1 MRLHPKPQ
9 AFPLDML
16 AVNRSSPE
24 HLSRQLYHG
33 LVAIIRNR
41 TLAPGSEL
49 PSTRALAAELGLGR
63 NTIVTAYDQL
73 VTEGYLANRQG
84 ARPVIVDLPDGPR
97 EAPRE
102 APPVPLRAPSLR
114 GQQLLSQPYHH
125 GRPGHVAFH
134 PGMPDHASFPFGVW
148 GRLVARRASHGGE
161 TLFGTYDVTGHPALK
176 EAIAFYLLSARGVR
190 CRPEQIVITTGAQ
203 AAFDL
208 LARLLLDPG
217 DTVWMEEPGYYGAKA
232 AFTVA
237 GAKILPIPVDQ
248 ERGWRFEHDP
258 EKWEPVFG
266 QRSCSNKEFEHDPEP
281 KVSERKKWEPVF
293 GERSCSSK
301 ELSTPSFSPRLIYV
315 TPACQHPLGIT
326 MRMEERLRLL
336 DIAET
341 ANSWVIEDDFDGEYR
356 FQGRPVPAI
365 QSMDR
370 SGRVIYVGTFAKL
383 LFPALRLGFMVLPI
397 ELAGRIVNAL
407 STTGQFAPL
416 LLQAALADFITEGH
430 MSRHLKRMRRI
441 YAQRRQLFRDIVTE
455 RLRDEITL
463 SPAEAGIQ
471 VVGYLKEG
479 IDDIK
484 VSQAAARRAIN
495 VSPLSKYFQ
504 NTAPTQGLVL
514 GYAACDAAQTRDG
527 LERLAAAIGEA
538 MG

>member
-1 MRLHPKPQ
+1 MRPHPKPQ
-9 AFPLDML
+9 PFPLDML
-16 AVNRSSPE
+16 TVNRASPE

-33 LVAIIRNR
+33 LVAIIRSR
-41 TLAPGSEL
+41 ALPPGSEL

-63 NTIVTAYDQL
+63 NTIVAAYDQL

-97 EAPRE
+97 ETPAE
-102 APPVPLRAPSLR
+102 AHPEPLRSPSLR
-114 GQQLLSQPYHH
+114 GQLLLSQPYHH

-134 PGMPDHASFPFGVW
+134 PGMPDAQSFPFGVW

-176 EAIAFYLLSARGVR
+176 DAIAGYLYSARGVR

-208 LARLLLDPG
+208 LARLLLDPD

-237 GAKILPIPVDQ
+237 GARILPIPVDQ
-248 ERGWRFEHDP
+248 ERGWYLEHDP
-258 EKWEPVFG
+258 EKWGPVFG
-266 QRSCSNKEFEHDPEP
+266 QRSCS
-281 KVSERKKWEPVF
+281 
-293 GERSCSSK
+293 GK
-301 ELSTPSFSPRLIYV
+301 ELERDGDSTKRHRGLAPPDPLPRLIYV

-341 ANSWVIEDDFDGEYR
+341 ANAWVIEDDFDGEYR

-383 LFPALRLGFMVLPI
+383 LFPALRLGFMVLPS
-397 ELAGRIVNAL
+397 ELAVRIVNAL

-471 VVGYLKEG
+471 VVGYLREG

-484 VSQAAARRAIN
+484 VSQAAAKRAIN

-514 GYAACDAAQTRDG
+514 GYAACDAAQMRDG
-527 LERLAAAIGEA
+527 VERLAAAIGEVL
-538 MG
+538 G

>member
-1 MRLHPKPQ
+1 
-9 AFPLDML
+9 
-16 AVNRSSPE
+16 
-24 HLSRQLYHG
+24 
-33 LVAIIRNR
+33 
-41 TLAPGSEL
+41 
-49 PSTRALAAELGLGR
+49 
-63 NTIVTAYDQL
+63 
-73 VTEGYLANRQG
+73 GYL
-84 ARPVIVDLPDGPR
+84 
-97 EAPRE
+97 
-102 APPVPLRAPSLR
+102 
-114 GQQLLSQPYHH
+114 
-125 GRPGHVAFH
+125 F
-134 PGMPDHASFPFGVW
+134 
-148 GRLVARRASHGGE
+148 
-161 TLFGTYDVTGHPALK
+161 
-176 EAIAFYLLSARGVR
+176 SARGVR
-190 CRPEQIVITTGAQ
+190 CRPEQVVITTGAQ

-237 GAKILPIPVDQ
+237 GARIAPIPVDQ
-248 ERGWRFEHDP
+248 QRGWRLDAPDP
-258 EKWEPVFG
+258 A
-266 QRSCSNKEFEHDPEP
+266 
-281 KVSERKKWEPVF
+281 
-293 GERSCSSK
+293 
-301 ELSTPSFSPRLIYV
+301 PRLIYV

-341 ANSWVIEDDFDGEYR
+341 GNSWVIEDDFDGEYR

-383 LFPALRLGFMVLPI
+383 LFPALRLGFMVLPPG
-397 ELAGRIVNAL
+397 LAERIANAL

-416 LLQAALADFITEGH
+416 VLQAALADFITQGH

-441 YAQRRQLFRDIVTE
+441 YAQRRQFFGTIVEE
-455 RLRDEITL
+455 RLGREMTL

-471 VVGYLKEG
+471 VVGYLRSG

-504 NTAPTQGLVL
+504 DTAPTQGLVL
-514 GYAACDAAQTRDG
+514 GYAACNAAQTIEGVD
-527 LERLAAAIGEA
+527 RLAAAIRETLA
-538 MG
+538 

>member
-1 MRLHPKPQ
+1 MQPLQRKRQ

-16 AVNRSSPE
+16 AVNRASGE

-63 NTIVTAYDQL
+63 NTIVSAYDQL

-97 EAPRE
+97 EAPAE
-102 APPVPLRAPSLR
+102 APPVPLRSPSRR
-114 GQQLLSQPYHH
+114 GEELLSQPCHH
-125 GRPGHVAFH
+125 GTPGRFAFH
-134 PGMPDHASFPFGVW
+134 PGMPDAASFPFGVW
-148 GRLVARRASHGGE
+148 GRLVARRASHGE
-161 TLFGTYDVTGHPALK
+161 TLFGTYEVTGHPALK
-176 EAIAFYLLSARGVR
+176 QAIAGYLFSARGVS

-217 DTVWMEEPGYYGAKA
+217 DPVWMEEPGYYGAKA

-237 GAKILPIPVDQ
+237 GARIVPIPVDQ
-248 ERGWRFEHDP
+248 ERGWRLDAPDP
-258 EKWEPVFG
+258 
-266 QRSCSNKEFEHDPEP
+266 
-281 KVSERKKWEPVF
+281 
-293 GERSCSSK
+293 
-301 ELSTPSFSPRLIYV
+301 TPRLIYV

-341 ANSWVIEDDFDGEYR
+341 GNSWVIEDDFDGEYR

-383 LFPALRLGFMVLPI
+383 LFPALRLGFMVLPP
-397 ELAGRIVNAL
+397 ELAERIANAL

-416 LLQAALADFITEGH
+416 VLQAALADFITEGH

-441 YAQRRQLFRDIVTE
+441 YAQRRQLFRAIVEE
-455 RLRDEITL
+455 RLGREMTL

-471 VVGYLKEG
+471 VVGYLRPG

-484 VSQAAARRAIN
+484 VSQAAGRRAIN

-514 GYAACDAAQTRDG
+514 GYAACNAAQTMEGVD
-527 LERLAAAIGEA
+527 RLAMAIRETLS
-538 MG
+538 

>member
-1 MRLHPKPQ
+1 MRSHPKPQ

-33 LVAIIRNR
+33 LVAVIRNR

-63 NTIVTAYDQL
+63 NTIVAAYDQL

-84 ARPVIVDLPDGPR
+84 ARPVIVDLPEGPR
-97 EAPRE
+97 ETPAE
-102 APPVPLRAPSLR
+102 EPPMPLRQPSLR

-134 PGMPDHASFPFGVW
+134 PGMPDAQSFPFGVW

-176 EAIAFYLLSARGVR
+176 EAIAGYLYSARGVR

-237 GAKILPIPVDQ
+237 GARILPIAVDQ
-248 ERGWRFEHDP
+248 ERGWRLDAP
-258 EKWEPVFG
+258 
-266 QRSCSNKEFEHDPEP
+266 
-281 KVSERKKWEPVF
+281 
-293 GERSCSSK
+293 
-301 ELSTPSFSPRLIYV
+301 TFSPRLIYV

-341 ANSWVIEDDFDGEYR
+341 TNAWVIEDDFDGEYR

-383 LFPALRLGFMVLPI
+383 LFPALRLGFMVLPQ

-441 YAQRRQLFRDIVTE
+441 YAQRRQLFREIVTE

-471 VVGYLKEG
+471 VVGYLKDG

-484 VSQAAARRAIN
+484 VSQAAAKRVIN

-527 LERLAAAIGEA
+527 VERLAQAIREMLG
-538 MG
+538 

>member
-24 HLSRQLYHG
+24 HLSRQLYHS

-41 TLAPGSEL
+41 ALAPGSEL

-63 NTIVTAYDQL
+63 NTIVAAYDQL

-97 EAPRE
+97 ETPAE
-102 APPVPLRAPSLR
+102 EPPVPLRSPSRR
-114 GQQLLSQPYHH
+114 GEELLSQPCHH

-134 PGMPDHASFPFGVW
+134 PGMPDATSFPFGVW

-176 EAIAFYLLSARGVR
+176 QAIAGYLYSARGVR

-248 ERGWRFEHDP
+248 ERGWRLDP
-258 EKWEPVFG
+258 
-266 QRSCSNKEFEHDPEP
+266 PEP
-281 KVSERKKWEPVF
+281 
-293 GERSCSSK
+293 
-301 ELSTPSFSPRLIYV
+301 LPRLIYV

-341 ANSWVIEDDFDGEYR
+341 GNSWVIEDDFDGEYR

-383 LFPALRLGFMVLPI
+383 LFPALRIGFMVLPP
-397 ELAGRIVNAL
+397 ELAGRIVNAI

-441 YAQRRQLFRDIVTE
+441 YAQRRQLFREIVAE

-471 VVGYLKEG
+471 VVGYLRPG

-484 VSQAAARRAIN
+484 VSQAAAKRAIN

-504 NTAPTQGLVL
+504 NTAATQGLVL
-514 GYAACDAAQTRDG
+514 GYAACDAAQTREG
-527 LERLAAAIGEA
+527 VER
-538 MG
+538 

>member
-1 MRLHPKPQ
+1 MHRRPKRQ

-16 AVNRSSPE
+16 AVDRQSGE

-41 TLAPGSEL
+41 SLAPGSEL

-63 NTIVTAYDQL
+63 NTIVSAYDQL
-73 VTEGYLANRQG
+73 ITEGYLANRQG

-97 EAPRE
+97 ETPPE
-102 APPVPLRAPSLR
+102 EPPVPLRVPSRR
-114 GQQLLSQPYHH
+114 GEELLSQHCHH
-125 GRPGHVAFH
+125 GTAGRFAFH
-134 PGMPDHASFPFGVW
+134 PGMPDAASFPFGVW

-176 EAIAFYLLSARGVR
+176 EAIAGYLFSARGVR

-217 DTVWMEEPGYYGAKA
+217 NTVWMEEPGYYGAKA

-237 GAKILPIPVDQ
+237 GARIVPIPVDQ
-248 ERGWRFEHDP
+248 ERGWRLDP
-258 EKWEPVFG
+258 PDVAP
-266 QRSCSNKEFEHDPEP
+266 C
-281 KVSERKKWEPVF
+281 
-293 GERSCSSK
+293 
-301 ELSTPSFSPRLIYV
+301 LIYV

-336 DIAET
+336 DIAGT
-341 ANSWVIEDDFDGEYR
+341 GNSWVIEDDFDGEYR

-370 SGRVIYVGTFAKL
+370 SGCVIYVGTFAKL
-383 LFPALRLGFMVLPI
+383 LFPALRVGFMVLPP
-397 ELAGRIVNAL
+397 ELAGRIGNAL

-416 LLQAALADFITEGH
+416 VLQAALADFITEGH

-441 YAQRRQLFRDIVTE
+441 YAQRRQLFRDIVAE

-471 VVGYLKEG
+471 VVGYLRPG

-504 NTAPTQGLVL
+504 ETAATQGLVL
-514 GYAACDAAQTRDG
+514 GYAACDAAQTREG
-527 LERLAAAIGEA
+527 VERLAAAIRETLG
-538 MG
+538 

>member
-1 MRLHPKPQ
+1 
-9 AFPLDML
+9 
-16 AVNRSSPE
+16 
-24 HLSRQLYHG
+24 
-33 LVAIIRNR
+33 
-41 TLAPGSEL
+41 
-49 PSTRALAAELGLGR
+49 
-63 NTIVTAYDQL
+63 
-73 VTEGYLANRQG
+73 
-84 ARPVIVDLPDGPR
+84 
-97 EAPRE
+97 
-102 APPVPLRAPSLR
+102 
-114 GQQLLSQPYHH
+114 
-125 GRPGHVAFH
+125 
-134 PGMPDHASFPFGVW
+134 
-148 GRLVARRASHGGE
+148 RASHGGE

-176 EAIAFYLLSARGVR
+176 EAIAGYLFSARGVR
-190 CRPEQIVITTGAQ
+190 CRPEQIVVTTGAQ

-248 ERGWRFEHDP
+248 ERGWRLDP
-258 EKWEPVFG
+258 P
-266 QRSCSNKEFEHDPEP
+266 DP
-281 KVSERKKWEPVF
+281 
-293 GERSCSSK
+293 
-301 ELSTPSFSPRLIYV
+301 LPRLVYV

-341 ANSWVIEDDFDGEYR
+341 ANAWVIEDDFDGEYR

-383 LFPALRLGFMVLPI
+383 LFPALRIGFMVLPV
-397 ELAGRIVNAL
+397 ELAGRIVNAI

-441 YAQRRQLFRDIVTE
+441 YAQRRQLFREIVTE

-504 NTAPTQGLVL
+504 NTAATQGLVL

-527 LERLAAAIGEA
+527 VERLAAAIRETLG
-538 MG
+538 

>member
-1 MRLHPKPQ
+1 MRPHPKPQ

-16 AVNRSSPE
+16 AVNRASSE

-41 TLAPGSEL
+41 ALPPGSEL

-63 NTIVTAYDQL
+63 NTIVSAYDQL

-97 EAPRE
+97 ESPRE
-102 APPVPLRAPSLR
+102 EPPVPLRAPSRR
-114 GQQLLSQPYHH
+114 GEELLSQPCHH

-134 PGMPDHASFPFGVW
+134 PGMPDASSFPFGVW

-176 EAIAFYLLSARGVR
+176 EAIAGYLYSARGVR
-190 CRPEQIVITTGAQ
+190 CRPEQIVVTTGAQ

-237 GAKILPIPVDQ
+237 GARILPIPVDQ
-248 ERGWRFEHDP
+248 ERGWRLEHDP
-258 EKWEPVFG
+258 ERWEPAFG
-266 QRSCSNKEFEHDPEP
+266 QRSCSNK
-281 KVSERKKWEPVF
+281 
-293 GERSCSSK
+293 RSDS
-301 ELSTPSFSPRLIYV
+301 PAFSPRLIYV

-341 ANSWVIEDDFDGEYR
+341 ANAWVIEDDFDGEYR

-383 LFPALRLGFMVLPI
+383 LFPALRIGFMVLPV
-397 ELAGRIVNAL
+397 ELAGRIVNAI

-484 VSQAAARRAIN
+484 VSQAAAKRAIN

-504 NTAPTQGLVL
+504 NTTPTQGLVL
-514 GYAACDAAQTRDG
+514 GYAACDAAQMRDG
-527 LERLAAAIGEA
+527 VERLAAAIREVL
-538 MG
+538 

>member
-1 MRLHPKPQ
+1 
-9 AFPLDML
+9 ML
-16 AVNRSSPE
+16 AVNRASPE

-63 NTIVTAYDQL
+63 NTIVSAYDQL
-73 VTEGYLANRQG
+73 VTEGYLANRRG
-84 ARPVIVDLPDGPR
+84 ARPVIVDLPEGPR
-97 EAPRE
+97 ETPAE
-102 APPVPLRAPSLR
+102 ALPTPLRAPSRR
-114 GQQLLSQPYHH
+114 GEELLSQPCHH
-125 GRPGHVAFH
+125 GTPGRFAFH
-134 PGMPDHASFPFGVW
+134 PGMPDAQSFPFGVW
-148 GRLVARRASHGGE
+148 GRLVARRASHGE
-161 TLFGTYDVTGHPALK
+161 TLFGTYEVTGHPALK
-176 EAIAFYLLSARGVR
+176 QAIAFYLFSARGVR

-237 GAKILPIPVDQ
+237 GARILPIPVDQ
-248 ERGWRFEHDP
+248 ERGWHLDAPDP
-258 EKWEPVFG
+258 A
-266 QRSCSNKEFEHDPEP
+266 
-281 KVSERKKWEPVF
+281 
-293 GERSCSSK
+293 
-301 ELSTPSFSPRLIYV
+301 PRLIYV

-341 ANSWVIEDDFDGEYR
+341 SNSWVIEDDFDGEYR

-383 LFPALRLGFMVLPI
+383 LFPALRIGFMVLPA

-441 YAQRRQLFRDIVTE
+441 YAQRRQLFRDIVAE

-463 SPAEAGIQ
+463 SAAEAGIQ
-471 VVGYLKEG
+471 VVGYLKPG
-479 IDDIK
+479 IDDIE
-484 VSQAAARRAIN
+484 VSQAAARRAVN

-504 NTAPTQGLVL
+504 NTAATQGLVL
-514 GYAACDAAQTRDG
+514 GYAACNAAETADG
-527 LERLAAAIGEA
+527 VDRLAAAIRDTLA
-538 MG
+538 

>member
-1 MRLHPKPQ
+1 MHRRPKRQ

-16 AVNRSSPE
+16 AVDRQSGE

-41 TLAPGSEL
+41 SLAPGSEL
-49 PSTRALAAELGLGR
+49 PSTRSLAAELGLGR
-63 NTIVTAYDQL
+63 NTIVSAYDQL
-73 VTEGYLANRQG
+73 ITEGYLANRQG

-97 EAPRE
+97 ETPPE
-102 APPVPLRAPSLR
+102 EPPVLVRAPSRR
-114 GQQLLSQPYHH
+114 GEELLSQHCHH
-125 GRPGHVAFH
+125 GTAGRFAFH
-134 PGMPDHASFPFGVW
+134 PGMPDAASFPFGVW

-176 EAIAFYLLSARGVR
+176 EAIAGYLFSARGVR
-190 CRPEQIVITTGAQ
+190 CRPEQVVITTGAQ

-237 GAKILPIPVDQ
+237 GARIVPIPVDQ
-248 ERGWRFEHDP
+248 ERGWRLDP
-258 EKWEPVFG
+258 PDVA
-266 QRSCSNKEFEHDPEP
+266 
-281 KVSERKKWEPVF
+281 
-293 GERSCSSK
+293 
-301 ELSTPSFSPRLIYV
+301 PRLIYV

-336 DIAET
+336 DIAGT
-341 ANSWVIEDDFDGEYR
+341 GNSWVIEDDFDGEYR

-370 SGRVIYVGTFAKL
+370 SGCVIYVGTFAKL
-383 LFPALRLGFMVLPI
+383 LFPALRVGFMVLPP
-397 ELAGRIVNAL
+397 ELAGRIGNAL

-416 LLQAALADFITEGH
+416 VLQAALADFITEGH

-441 YAQRRQLFRDIVTE
+441 YAQRRQLFRDIVAE

-471 VVGYLKEG
+471 VVGYLRPG

-504 NTAPTQGLVL
+504 ETAATQGLVL

-527 LERLAAAIGEA
+527 VARLAAAIRETLG
-538 MG
+538 

>member
-1 MRLHPKPQ
+1 MHRRPKRQ

-16 AVNRSSPE
+16 AVDRQSDE

-41 TLAPGSEL
+41 ALAPGSEL

-63 NTIVTAYDQL
+63 NTIVSAYDQL
-73 VTEGYLANRQG
+73 TTEGYLANRQG

-97 EAPRE
+97 EMLPE
-102 APPVPLRAPSLR
+102 KPPVLVRAPSRR
-114 GQQLLSQPYHH
+114 GEELLSQHCHH
-125 GRPGHVAFH
+125 GTAGRFAFH
-134 PGMPDHASFPFGVW
+134 PGMPDAASFPFGVW

-176 EAIAFYLLSARGVR
+176 EAIAGYLFSARGVR
-190 CRPEQIVITTGAQ
+190 CRPEQVVITTGAQ

-237 GAKILPIPVDQ
+237 GARIVPIPVDQ
-248 ERGWRFEHDP
+248 ERGWRLDP
-258 EKWEPVFG
+258 PDVA
-266 QRSCSNKEFEHDPEP
+266 
-281 KVSERKKWEPVF
+281 
-293 GERSCSSK
+293 
-301 ELSTPSFSPRLIYV
+301 PRLIYV

-336 DIAET
+336 DIAGT
-341 ANSWVIEDDFDGEYR
+341 GNSWVIEDDFDGEYR

-370 SGRVIYVGTFAKL
+370 SGCVIYVGTFAKL
-383 LFPALRLGFMVLPI
+383 LFPALRVGFMVLPP
-397 ELAGRIVNAL
+397 ELAGRIGNAL

-416 LLQAALADFITEGH
+416 VLQAALADFITEGH

-441 YAQRRQLFRDIVTE
+441 YAQRRQLFRDIVAE

-471 VVGYLKEG
+471 VVGYLRPG

-484 VSQAAARRAIN
+484 VSQAAARKAIN

-504 NTAPTQGLVL
+504 ETAATQGLVL
-514 GYAACDAAQTRDG
+514 GYAACDAAQTWDG
-527 LERLAAAIGEA
+527 VERLAAAIRETLG
-538 MG
+538 

>member
-1 MRLHPKPQ
+1 MRPHPKPQ

-41 TLAPGSEL
+41 ALAPGSEL

-63 NTIVTAYDQL
+63 NTIVAAYDQL

-97 EAPRE
+97 ETLAE
-102 APPVPLRAPSLR
+102 EPPVPLRQPSRR
-114 GQQLLSQPYHH
+114 GEELLSQPCHH

-134 PGMPDHASFPFGVW
+134 PGMPDASSFPFGVW

-176 EAIAFYLLSARGVR
+176 EAIAGYLYSARGVR
-190 CRPEQIVITTGAQ
+190 CRPEQIVVTTGAQ

-248 ERGWRFEHDP
+248 ERGWRLDP
-258 EKWEPVFG
+258 PA
-266 QRSCSNKEFEHDPEP
+266 P
-281 KVSERKKWEPVF
+281 
-293 GERSCSSK
+293 
-301 ELSTPSFSPRLIYV
+301 LPRLIYV

-341 ANSWVIEDDFDGEYR
+341 ANAWVIEDDFDGEYR

-441 YAQRRQLFRDIVTE
+441 YAQRRQLFREIVTE

-479 IDDIK
+479 IDDIE

-504 NTAPTQGLVL
+504 NTAATQGLVL

-527 LERLAAAIGEA
+527 VERLAAAIRETLG
-538 MG
+538 

>member
-1 MRLHPKPQ
+1 MRSHPKPQ

-41 TLAPGSEL
+41 TLPPGSEL

-63 NTIVTAYDQL
+63 NTIVAAYDQL

-84 ARPVIVDLPDGPR
+84 ARPVIVDLPEGPR
-97 EAPRE
+97 ETAAE
-102 APPVPLRAPSLR
+102 EPPVPLRQPSLR

-134 PGMPDHASFPFGVW
+134 PGMPDAQSFPFGVW

-176 EAIAFYLLSARGVR
+176 GAIAGYLYSARGVR

-208 LARLLLDPG
+208 LARLLLDPE
-217 DTVWMEEPGYYGAKA
+217 DTVLMEEPGYYGAKA

-237 GAKILPIPVDQ
+237 GARILPIAVDQ
-248 ERGWRFEHDP
+248 ERGWRLDAP
-258 EKWEPVFG
+258 
-266 QRSCSNKEFEHDPEP
+266 
-281 KVSERKKWEPVF
+281 
-293 GERSCSSK
+293 
-301 ELSTPSFSPRLIYV
+301 TFSPRLIYV

-341 ANSWVIEDDFDGEYR
+341 ANAWVIEDDFDGEYR

-383 LFPALRLGFMVLPI
+383 LFPALRLGFMVLPQ

-441 YAQRRQLFRDIVTE
+441 YAQRRQLFREIVTE

-471 VVGYLKEG
+471 VVGYLKDG

-484 VSQAAARRAIN
+484 VSQAAAKRAIN

-527 LERLAAAIGEA
+527 VERLAQAIRETLG
-538 MG
+538 

>member
-1 MRLHPKPQ
+1 
-9 AFPLDML
+9 
-16 AVNRSSPE
+16 
-24 HLSRQLYHG
+24 
-33 LVAIIRNR
+33 
-41 TLAPGSEL
+41 
-49 PSTRALAAELGLGR
+49 
-63 NTIVTAYDQL
+63 
-73 VTEGYLANRQG
+73 
-84 ARPVIVDLPDGPR
+84 
-97 EAPRE
+97 
-102 APPVPLRAPSLR
+102 
-114 GQQLLSQPYHH
+114 
-125 GRPGHVAFH
+125 
-134 PGMPDHASFPFGVW
+134 
-148 GRLVARRASHGGE
+148 
-161 TLFGTYDVTGHPALK
+161 
-176 EAIAFYLLSARGVR
+176 
-190 CRPEQIVITTGAQ
+190 
-203 AAFDL
+203 
-208 LARLLLDPG
+208 
-217 DTVWMEEPGYYGAKA
+217 VWMEEPGYYGAKA

-237 GAKILPIPVDQ
+237 GAKILPIPVDH
-248 ERGWRFEHDP
+248 ERGWHLDP
-258 EKWEPVFG
+258 P
-266 QRSCSNKEFEHDPEP
+266 D
-281 KVSERKKWEPVF
+281 
-293 GERSCSSK
+293 
-301 ELSTPSFSPRLIYV
+301 FSPRLIYV

-336 DIAET
+336 DVAET

-383 LFPALRLGFMVLPI
+383 LFPALRLGFMVLPP

-471 VVGYLKEG
+471 VVGYLREG

-484 VSQAAARRAIN
+484 VSQAAAKRAIN

-514 GYAACDAAQTRDG
+514 GYAACDAAQMRDG
-527 LERLAAAIGEA
+527 VERLAVAIREVLG
-538 MG
+538 

>member
-1 MRLHPKPQ
+1 
-9 AFPLDML
+9 ML

-41 TLAPGSEL
+41 ALAPGSEL

-63 NTIVTAYDQL
+63 NTIVSAYDQL

-97 EAPRE
+97 ETPAE
-102 APPVPLRAPSLR
+102 MPPVPLRSPSRR
-114 GQQLLSQPYHH
+114 GEELLSQPCHH

-134 PGMPDHASFPFGVW
+134 PGMPDASSFPFGVW

-176 EAIAFYLLSARGVR
+176 EAIAGYLYSARGVR

-248 ERGWRFEHDP
+248 ERGWRLDA
-258 EKWEPVFG
+258 
-266 QRSCSNKEFEHDPEP
+266 
-281 KVSERKKWEPVF
+281 
-293 GERSCSSK
+293 
-301 ELSTPSFSPRLIYV
+301 PSFSPRLIYV

-341 ANSWVIEDDFDGEYR
+341 ANAWVIEDDFDGEYR

-397 ELAGRIVNAL
+397 ELAARIVNAL

-441 YAQRRQLFRDIVTE
+441 YAQRRQLFREIVTE

-471 VVGYLKEG
+471 VVGYLRPG

-514 GYAACDAAQTRDG
+514 GYAACDAAQTREG
-527 LERLAAAIGEA
+527 VERLAQAIRETLG
-538 MG
+538 

>member
-1 MRLHPKPQ
+1 MRPHPKPQ

-16 AVNRSSPE
+16 AVNRASPE

-33 LVAIIRNR
+33 LVAIIRDR

-63 NTIVTAYDQL
+63 NTIVAAYDQL

-84 ARPVIVDLPDGPR
+84 ARPVIVDLPEGPR
-97 EAPRE
+97 ETPAQAAPM
-102 APPVPLRAPSLR
+102 PLRTPSRR
-114 GQQLLSQPYHH
+114 GEELLSQPYHH

-134 PGMPDHASFPFGVW
+134 PGMPDHESFPFGVW

-176 EAIAFYLLSARGVR
+176 EAIAGYLFSARGVR
-190 CRPEQIVITTGAQ
+190 CRPEQIVVTTGAQ

-258 EKWEPVFG
+258 EKWEPVLG
-266 QRSCSNKEFEHDPEP
+266 QRSCSNKESDAPE
-281 KVSERKKWEPVF
+281 
-293 GERSCSSK
+293 
-301 ELSTPSFSPRLIYV
+301 FSPRLIYV

-341 ANSWVIEDDFDGEYR
+341 ANAWVIEDDFDGEYR

-370 SGRVIYVGTFAKL
+370 AGRVIYVGTFAKL
-383 LFPALRLGFMVLPI
+383 LFPALRIGFMVLPP

-441 YAQRRQLFRDIVTE
+441 YAQRRQLFREIVAE

-471 VVGYLKEG
+471 VVGYLKAG

-484 VSQAAARRAIN
+484 VSQAAAKRAIN

-514 GYAACDAAQTRDG
+514 GYAACDAAQTREG
-527 LERLAAAIGEA
+527 VERLAAAIRETLG
-538 MG
+538 

>member
-1 MRLHPKPQ
+1 MRPHPKPQ

-41 TLAPGSEL
+41 ALAPGSEL

-63 NTIVTAYDQL
+63 NTIVSAYDQL

-97 EAPRE
+97 ETPAE
-102 APPVPLRAPSLR
+102 MPPVPLRSPSRR
-114 GQQLLSQPYHH
+114 GEELLSQPCHH

-134 PGMPDHASFPFGVW
+134 PGMPDASSFPFGVW

-176 EAIAFYLLSARGVR
+176 EAIAGYLYSARGVR

-248 ERGWRFEHDP
+248 ERGWRLDA
-258 EKWEPVFG
+258 
-266 QRSCSNKEFEHDPEP
+266 
-281 KVSERKKWEPVF
+281 
-293 GERSCSSK
+293 
-301 ELSTPSFSPRLIYV
+301 PSFSPRLIYV

-341 ANSWVIEDDFDGEYR
+341 ANAWVIEDDFDGEYR

-397 ELAGRIVNAL
+397 ELAARIVNAL

-441 YAQRRQLFRDIVTE
+441 YAQRRQLFREIVTE

-471 VVGYLKEG
+471 VVGYLRPG

-514 GYAACDAAQTRDG
+514 GYAACDAAQTREG
-527 LERLAAAIGEA
+527 VERLAQAIRETLG
-538 MG
+538 

>member
-1 MRLHPKPQ
+1 MQPLQRKRQ

-16 AVNRSSPE
+16 AVNRASGE

-63 NTIVTAYDQL
+63 NTIVSAYDQL

-97 EAPRE
+97 EAPAE
-102 APPVPLRAPSLR
+102 APPVPLRSPSRR
-114 GQQLLSQPYHH
+114 GEELLSQPCHH
-125 GRPGHVAFH
+125 GTPGRFAFH
-134 PGMPDHASFPFGVW
+134 PGMPDAASFPFGVW
-148 GRLVARRASHGGE
+148 GRLLARRASHGE
-161 TLFGTYDVTGHPALK
+161 TLFGTYEVTGHPALK
-176 EAIAFYLLSARGVR
+176 QAIAGYLFSARGVS

-217 DTVWMEEPGYYGAKA
+217 DPVWMEEPGYYGAKA

-237 GAKILPIPVDQ
+237 GARIVPIPVDQ
-248 ERGWRFEHDP
+248 ERGWRLDAPDP
-258 EKWEPVFG
+258 
-266 QRSCSNKEFEHDPEP
+266 
-281 KVSERKKWEPVF
+281 
-293 GERSCSSK
+293 
-301 ELSTPSFSPRLIYV
+301 TPRLIYV

-341 ANSWVIEDDFDGEYR
+341 GNSWVIEDDFDGEYR

-383 LFPALRLGFMVLPI
+383 LFPALRLGFMVLPQ
-397 ELAGRIVNAL
+397 ELAERIANAL

-416 LLQAALADFITEGH
+416 VLQAALADFITEGH

-441 YAQRRQLFRDIVTE
+441 YAQRRQLFRAIVEE
-455 RLRDEITL
+455 RLGREMTL

-471 VVGYLKEG
+471 VVGYLRPG

-484 VSQAAARRAIN
+484 VSQAAGRRAIN

-514 GYAACDAAQTRDG
+514 GYAACNAAQTMEGVD
-527 LERLAAAIGEA
+527 RLAMAIRETLS
-538 MG
+538 

>member
-1 MRLHPKPQ
+1 MHLRPKRQ

-16 AVNRSSPE
+16 AVDRQSGE

-41 TLAPGSEL
+41 ALAPGSEL

-63 NTIVTAYDQL
+63 NTIVSAYDQL
-73 VTEGYLANRQG
+73 ITEGYLANRQG

-97 EAPRE
+97 ETPPE
-102 APPVPLRAPSLR
+102 EPPVPLRAPSRR
-114 GQQLLSQPYHH
+114 GEELLSQPCHH
-125 GRPGHVAFH
+125 GTAGRFAFH
-134 PGMPDHASFPFGVW
+134 PGMPDAASFPFGVW

-176 EAIAFYLLSARGVR
+176 EAIAGYLFSARGVR
-190 CRPEQIVITTGAQ
+190 CRPEQVVITTGAQ

-237 GAKILPIPVDQ
+237 GARIVPIPVDQ
-248 ERGWRFEHDP
+248 ERGWRLDP
-258 EKWEPVFG
+258 PDVA
-266 QRSCSNKEFEHDPEP
+266 
-281 KVSERKKWEPVF
+281 
-293 GERSCSSK
+293 
-301 ELSTPSFSPRLIYV
+301 PRLIYV

-336 DIAET
+336 DIAGT
-341 ANSWVIEDDFDGEYR
+341 GNSWVIEDDFDGEYR

-383 LFPALRLGFMVLPI
+383 LFPALRVGFMVLPP
-397 ELAGRIVNAL
+397 ELAGRIGNAL

-416 LLQAALADFITEGH
+416 VLQAALADFITEGH

-441 YAQRRQLFRDIVTE
+441 YAQRRQLFRDIVAE

-471 VVGYLKEG
+471 VVGYLKPG

-504 NTAPTQGLVL
+504 ETAATQGLVL

-527 LERLAAAIGEA
+527 VARLAAAIRETLG
-538 MG
+538 

>member
-1 MRLHPKPQ
+1 MRPHPKPQ

-41 TLAPGSEL
+41 TLPPGSEL

-63 NTIVTAYDQL
+63 NTIVAAYDQL

-84 ARPVIVDLPDGPR
+84 ARPVIVDLPEGPR
-97 EAPRE
+97 ETPTE
-102 APPVPLRAPSLR
+102 EPPVPLRQPSLR

-134 PGMPDHASFPFGVW
+134 PGMPDAQSFPFGVW

-176 EAIAFYLLSARGVR
+176 DAIAGYLYSARGVR

-208 LARLLLDPG
+208 LARLLLDPE
-217 DTVWMEEPGYYGAKA
+217 DAVWMEEPGYYGAKA

-237 GAKILPIPVDQ
+237 GARILPIPVDQ
-248 ERGWRFEHDP
+248 ERGWRLDAL
-258 EKWEPVFG
+258 
-266 QRSCSNKEFEHDPEP
+266 D
-281 KVSERKKWEPVF
+281 
-293 GERSCSSK
+293 
-301 ELSTPSFSPRLIYV
+301 FSPRLIYV

-341 ANSWVIEDDFDGEYR
+341 ANAWVIEDDFDGEYR

-383 LFPALRLGFMVLPI
+383 LFPALRLGFMVLPP

-441 YAQRRQLFRDIVTE
+441 YAQRRQLFREIVTE

-471 VVGYLKEG
+471 VVGYLKDG

-527 LERLAAAIGEA
+527 VERLAAAIREVLG
-538 MG
+538 

>member
-1 MRLHPKPQ
+1 AQ
-9 AFPLDML
+9 
-16 AVNRSSPE
+16 
-24 HLSRQLYHG
+24 
-33 LVAIIRNR
+33 
-41 TLAPGSEL
+41 
-49 PSTRALAAELGLGR
+49 
-63 NTIVTAYDQL
+63 
-73 VTEGYLANRQG
+73 
-84 ARPVIVDLPDGPR
+84 
-97 EAPRE
+97 
-102 APPVPLRAPSLR
+102 
-114 GQQLLSQPYHH
+114 
-125 GRPGHVAFH
+125 
-134 PGMPDHASFPFGVW
+134 SFPFGVW

-176 EAIAFYLLSARGVR
+176 EAIAGYLYSARGVR
-190 CRPEQIVITTGAQ
+190 CRPEQIVVTTGAQ

-237 GAKILPIPVDQ
+237 GARVLPIPVDQ
-248 ERGWRFEHDP
+248 ERGWYL
-258 EKWEPVFG
+258 EPPAPLP
-266 QRSCSNKEFEHDPEP
+266 H
-281 KVSERKKWEPVF
+281 
-293 GERSCSSK
+293 
-301 ELSTPSFSPRLIYV
+301 LIYV

-370 SGRVIYVGTFAKL
+370 SGRDIYVGTFAKL
-383 LFPALRLGFMVLPI
+383 LFPALRLGFMVLPP

-471 VVGYLKEG
+471 VVGYLRDG

-484 VSQAAARRAIN
+484 VSQAAAKRAIN

-527 LERLAAAIGEA
+527 VERLVAAIGEVL
-538 MG
+538 G

>member
-1 MRLHPKPQ
+1 
-9 AFPLDML
+9 PLDML
-16 AVNRSSPE
+16 TVNRASPE

-41 TLAPGSEL
+41 ALPPGSEL

-63 NTIVTAYDQL
+63 NTIVAAYDQL

-97 EAPRE
+97 ETPRE
-102 APPVPLRAPSLR
+102 APPMPLRAPSRR
-114 GQQLLSQPYHH
+114 GEELLSQPCHH

-134 PGMPDHASFPFGVW
+134 PGMPDASSFPFGVW

-176 EAIAFYLLSARGVR
+176 EAIVGYLYSARGVR
-190 CRPEQIVITTGAQ
+190 CRPEQIVVTTGAQ

-237 GAKILPIPVDQ
+237 GARIAPIPVDQ
-248 ERGWRFEHDP
+248 DRGWRLDMPDP
-258 EKWEPVFG
+258 A
-266 QRSCSNKEFEHDPEP
+266 
-281 KVSERKKWEPVF
+281 
-293 GERSCSSK
+293 
-301 ELSTPSFSPRLIYV
+301 PRLIYV

-341 ANSWVIEDDFDGEYR
+341 ANAWVIEDDFDGEYR

-383 LFPALRLGFMVLPI
+383 LFPALRVGFMVLPI

-441 YAQRRQLFRDIVTE
+441 YAQRRQLFRDIVAE

-471 VVGYLKEG
+471 VVGYLREG

-484 VSQAAARRAIN
+484 VSHAAARRAIN

-514 GYAACDAAQTRDG
+514 GYAACDAAQMRDG
-527 LERLAAAIGEA
+527 VERLAQAIGEA
-538 MG
+538 LG

>member
-1 MRLHPKPQ
+1 MRHHPKPQ

-16 AVNRSSPE
+16 AVNRASPE

-73 VTEGYLANRQG
+73 ATEGYLANRQG

-97 EAPRE
+97 ETLTQ

-114 GQQLLSQPYHH
+114 GQQLLRQPYHH

-134 PGMPDHASFPFGVW
+134 PGMPDAQSFPFGVW

-176 EAIAFYLLSARGVR
+176 EAIAGYLYSARGVR
-190 CRPEQIVITTGAQ
+190 CRPEQIVVTTGAQ

-248 ERGWRFEHDP
+248 ERGWRLD
-258 EKWEPVFG
+258 
-266 QRSCSNKEFEHDPEP
+266 
-281 KVSERKKWEPVF
+281 
-293 GERSCSSK
+293 
-301 ELSTPSFSPRLIYV
+301 TPSFSPRLIYV

-341 ANSWVIEDDFDGEYR
+341 GNSWVIEDDFDGEYR

-383 LFPALRLGFMVLPI
+383 LFPALRLGFMVLPP
-397 ELAGRIVNAL
+397 ELAGPIVNAL

-441 YAQRRQLFRDIVTE
+441 YAQRRQLFREIVTE

-471 VVGYLKEG
+471 VVGYLREG
-479 IDDIK
+479 IDDIE

-514 GYAACDAAQTRDG
+514 GYAACDAAQMRDG
-527 LERLAAAIGEA
+527 VERLAAAIRETLG
-538 MG
+538 

>member
-1 MRLHPKPQ
+1 
-9 AFPLDML
+9 LDML

-63 NTIVTAYDQL
+63 NTIVSAYDQL

-97 EAPRE
+97 ETPAE
-102 APPVPLRAPSLR
+102 ASPVPLRAPSRR
-114 GQQLLSQPYHH
+114 GEQLLSQPCHH
-125 GRPGHVAFH
+125 GTPGRFAFH

-148 GRLVARRASHGGE
+148 GRLVARRASHGE
-161 TLFGTYDVTGHPALK
+161 TLFGTYEVTGHPALK
-176 EAIAFYLLSARGVR
+176 EAIAGYLYSARGVR
-190 CRPEQIVITTGAQ
+190 CQAEQIVITTGAQ

-248 ERGWRFEHDP
+248 ERGWRLDAP
-258 EKWEPVFG
+258 
-266 QRSCSNKEFEHDPEP
+266 D
-281 KVSERKKWEPVF
+281 
-293 GERSCSSK
+293 
-301 ELSTPSFSPRLIYV
+301 FSPRLIYV

-341 ANSWVIEDDFDGEYR
+341 ANAWVIEDDFDGEYR

-383 LFPALRLGFMVLPI
+383 LFPALRIGFMVLPPDM
-397 ELAGRIVNAL
+397 AGRIANAL

-441 YAQRRQLFRDIVTE
+441 YAQRRQLFREIVAE

-471 VVGYLKEG
+471 VVGYLREG
-479 IDDIK
+479 IDDIQ

-504 NTAPTQGLVL
+504 NTAATQGLVL
-514 GYAACDAAQTRDG
+514 GYA
-527 LERLAAAIGEA
+527 
-538 MG
+538 

>member
-1 MRLHPKPQ
+1 MRPLHPKPQ

-16 AVNRSSPE
+16 TVNRASPE
-24 HLSRQLYHG
+24 HLCRQLYHG
-33 LVAIIRNR
+33 LVGIIRSR
-41 TLAPGSEL
+41 ALPPGSEL

-63 NTIVTAYDQL
+63 NTIVSAYDQL

-84 ARPVIVDLPDGPR
+84 ARPVIVNLPDGPR
-97 EAPRE
+97 ETPAE
-102 APPVPLRAPSLR
+102 ELPPPLRAPSRR
-114 GQQLLSQPYHH
+114 GEELLGQPCHH

-134 PGMPDHASFPFGVW
+134 PGMPDAGSFPFGVW

-176 EAIAFYLLSARGVR
+176 EAIAGYLFSARGVR
-190 CRPEQIVITTGAQ
+190 CRPEQIVVTTGAQ

-232 AFTVA
+232 AFIVA

-248 ERGWRFEHDP
+248 ERGWRLERDP
-258 EKWEPVFG
+258 EKWEPVLG
-266 QRSCSNKEFEHDPEP
+266 ERSCSNKGAPEP
-281 KVSERKKWEPVF
+281 
-293 GERSCSSK
+293 
-301 ELSTPSFSPRLIYV
+301 SPRLIYV

-341 ANSWVIEDDFDGEYR
+341 SNSWVIEDDFDGEYR

-383 LFPALRLGFMVLPI
+383 LFPALRIGFMVLPP

-441 YAQRRQLFRDIVTE
+441 YAQRRQLFRDIVAE
-455 RLRDEITL
+455 RLGNEITL

-471 VVGYLKEG
+471 VVGYLRPG
-479 IDDIK
+479 IDDIA

-514 GYAACDAAQTRDG
+514 GYAACDATQTRDG
-527 LERLAAAIGEA
+527 VDRLAAAIRETLG
-538 MG
+538 

>member
-16 AVNRSSPE
+16 TVNRAGPE

-33 LVAIIRNR
+33 LVAIIRSR
-41 TLAPGSEL
+41 ALAPGSEL

-63 NTIVTAYDQL
+63 NTIVSAYDQL
-73 VTEGYLANRQG
+73 VTEGYLANRRG

-97 EAPRE
+97 ETPAE
-102 APPVPLRAPSLR
+102 VPPVPLRAPSRR
-114 GQQLLSQPYHH
+114 GQQLLSQPCHH

-134 PGMPDHASFPFGVW
+134 PGMPDASSFPFGVW

-176 EAIAFYLLSARGVR
+176 EAIAGYLYSARGVR
-190 CRPEQIVITTGAQ
+190 CRPEQIVVTTGAQ

-248 ERGWRFEHDP
+248 ERGWRLDAP
-258 EKWEPVFG
+258 
-266 QRSCSNKEFEHDPEP
+266 D
-281 KVSERKKWEPVF
+281 
-293 GERSCSSK
+293 
-301 ELSTPSFSPRLIYV
+301 FSPRLIYV

-341 ANSWVIEDDFDGEYR
+341 ANAWVIEDDFDGEYR

-441 YAQRRQLFRDIVTE
+441 YAQRRQLFREIVTE

-471 VVGYLKEG
+471 VVGYLREG

-484 VSQAAARRAIN
+484 VSQAAAKRAIN

-514 GYAACDAAQTRDG
+514 GYAACDAAQTREG
-527 LERLAAAIGEA
+527 VERLAAAIRETLG
-538 MG
+538 

>member
-1 MRLHPKPQ
+1 MRSHPKPQ

-63 NTIVTAYDQL
+63 NTIVAAYDQL

-84 ARPVIVDLPDGPR
+84 ARPVIVDLPEGPR
-97 EAPRE
+97 ETPAE
-102 APPVPLRAPSLR
+102 EPPVPLRQPSLR

-134 PGMPDHASFPFGVW
+134 PGMPDAQSFPFGVW

-176 EAIAFYLLSARGVR
+176 EAIAGYLYSARGVR

-208 LARLLLDPG
+208 LARLLLDPD

-237 GAKILPIPVDQ
+237 GARILPIAVDQ
-248 ERGWRFEHDP
+248 ERGWRLDAP
-258 EKWEPVFG
+258 
-266 QRSCSNKEFEHDPEP
+266 D
-281 KVSERKKWEPVF
+281 
-293 GERSCSSK
+293 
-301 ELSTPSFSPRLIYV
+301 FSPRLIYV

-341 ANSWVIEDDFDGEYR
+341 ANAWVIEDDFDGEYR

-383 LFPALRLGFMVLPI
+383 LFPALRLGFMVLPP

-441 YAQRRQLFRDIVTE
+441 YAQRRQLFREIVTE

-463 SPAEAGIQ
+463 SPAGAGIQ
-471 VVGYLKEG
+471 VVGYLKDG

-484 VSQAAARRAIN
+484 VSQAAAKRAIN

-527 LERLAAAIGEA
+527 VERLAQAIRETLG
-538 MG
+538 